1 MDNIADDLD
10 GFEPVARI
18 VVIGIGGAGNNA
30 VNRMID
36 DEIRNV
42 EFYVLNTDK
51 QALATSKASNR
62 IVLGEEVTKGL
73 GAGGD
78 PEVGKAAAEASRDK
92 IAAIVSGADMVFI
105 AAGMGGGTGTGAAPI
120 VAEVAKEAGCLV
132 VAIVTRPFALEG
144 KTRNS
149 NSVRGLNALKDV
161 VDSII
166 IVSNDKLLQTSGNAP
181 AGQAFSEADRVLS
194 TSVHTVTD
202 LVLLPSYIIRDF
214 ADVKKTLQNSGIAL
228 IGYGSASGPNR
239 AVEAAQNA
247 INCPLLEASIS
258 GARRAI
264 VSITIGS
271 NVKLIEFQ
279 DCMDE
284 ITREAGHDIDVKL
297 GISVNE
303 RLGDEMIV
311 SIIAS
316 DFSEEFD
323 FTSIPQYTRPTHET
337 AYAGL
342 EEARDAEIRQT
353 DASEPKTP
361 AEEEDSILDSIL
373 PDFLKS

>member
-1 MDNIADDLD
+1 MVNIADDLD

-18 VVIGIGGAGNNA
+18 VVIGVGGAGNNA

-42 EFYVLNTDK
+42 EFYVMNTDK
-51 QALATSKASNR
+51 QALATSKAPNR

-202 LVLLPSYIIRDF
+202 LVLLPSYINLDF
-214 ADVKKTLQNSGIAL
+214 ADVKRTLQNSGIAL

-264 VSITIGS
+264 LSITIGS
-271 NVKLIEFQ
+271 DVKLIEFQ

-297 GISVNE
+297 GVSVNE

-323 FTSIPQYTRPTHET
+323 FTSIPQYTRPTRET

-342 EEARDAEIRQT
+342 EEARDAEIKQA
-353 DASEPKTP
+353 DANEPKTP
-361 AEEEDSILDSIL
+361 AEEEDSIINSIL

>member
-202 LVLLPSYIIRDF
+202 LVLLPSYINRDF

-284 ITREAGHDIDVKL
+284 ITRATV
-297 GISVNE
+297 E
-303 RLGDEMIV
+303 RLGYQNLCLSENQTADRARFKDIYEQ
-311 SIIAS
+311 IAERKKWES
-316 DFSEEFD
+316 
-323 FTSIPQYTRPTHET
+323 H
-337 AYAGL
+337 
-342 EEARDAEIRQT
+342 
-353 DASEPKTP
+353 
-361 AEEEDSILDSIL
+361 L
-373 PDFLKS
+373 PDALKIAIKNAQAGKAIEQAADKMRLEGGV

>member
-105 AAGMGGGTGTGAAPI
+105 AAGMGGGTGTGAAPV

-202 LVLLPSYIIRDF
+202 LVLLPSYINRDF

>member
-18 VVIGIGGAGNNA
+18 VVIGVGGAGNNA

-51 QALATSKASNR
+51 QALATSKAPNR

-149 NSVRGLNALKDV
+149 NSVKGLNALKDV

-181 AGQAFSEADRVLS
+181 AGKAFSEADRVLS

-202 LVLLPSYIIRDF
+202 LILLPSYINLDF
-214 ADVKKTLQNSGIAL
+214 ADVKRTLQNSGIAL

-264 VSITIGS
+264 LSITIGS
-271 NVKLIEFQ
+271 DVKLIEFQ

-297 GISVNE
+297 GVSVNE

-323 FTSIPQYTRPTHET
+323 FTSVPQYTRPTRET

-342 EEARDAEIRQT
+342 EEARDAEIKQN
-353 DASEPKTP
+353 DANEPKTP

>member
-18 VVIGIGGAGNNA
+18 VVIGVGGAGNNA

-42 EFYVLNTDK
+42 EFYVMNTDK
-51 QALATSKASNR
+51 QALATSKAPNR

-202 LVLLPSYIIRDF
+202 LVLLPSYINLDF
-214 ADVKKTLQNSGIAL
+214 ADVKRTLQNSGIAL

-264 VSITIGS
+264 LSITIGS
-271 NVKLIEFQ
+271 GVKLIEFQ

-297 GISVNE
+297 GVSVNE

-323 FTSIPQYTRPTHET
+323 FTSIPQYTRPTRET

-342 EEARDAEIRQT
+342 EEARDAEIKQA
-353 DASEPKTP
+353 DANEPKTP
-361 AEEEDSILDSIL
+361 AEEEDSIINSIL

>member
-18 VVIGIGGAGNNA
+18 VVIGVGGAGNNA

-42 EFYVLNTDK
+42 EFYVMNTDK
-51 QALATSKASNR
+51 QALATSKAPNR

-149 NSVRGLNALKDV
+149 NSVHGLNALKDV

-202 LVLLPSYIIRDF
+202 LVLLPSYINLDF
-214 ADVKKTLQNSGIAL
+214 ADVKRTLQNSGIAL

-264 VSITIGS
+264 LSITIGS
-271 NVKLIEFQ
+271 GVKLIEFQ

-297 GISVNE
+297 GVSVNE

-323 FTSIPQYTRPTHET
+323 FTSIPQYTRPTRET

-342 EEARDAEIRQT
+342 EEARDAEIKQA
-353 DASEPKTP
+353 DANEPKTP
-361 AEEEDSILDSIL
+361 AEEEDSIINSIL

>member
-1 MDNIADDLD
+1 
-10 GFEPVARI
+10 
-18 VVIGIGGAGNNA
+18 
-30 VNRMID
+30 
-36 DEIRNV
+36 
-42 EFYVLNTDK
+42 
-51 QALATSKASNR
+51 
-62 IVLGEEVTKGL
+62 
-73 GAGGD
+73 
-78 PEVGKAAAEASRDK
+78 
-92 IAAIVSGADMVFI
+92 MVFI
-105 AAGMGGGTGTGAAPI
+105 AAGMGGGTGPGAAPS

-202 LVLLPSYIIRDF
+202 LVLLPSYINRDF

>member
-202 LVLLPSYIIRDF
+202 LVLLPSYINRDF